1 MFILV
6 PDLPTQWTSPVSKY
20 STLGSKACNFPLL
33 PTPTALKGHENT
45 DYKFK

>member
-20 STLGSKACNFPLL
+20 STLASKACKFPLPSTL
-33 PTPTALKGHENT
+33 YYTERAQEHRLQI
-45 DYKFK
+45 